1 MKLCFNTDV
10 RHKIT
15 KANVNYYAN
24 PFVHPSRKMGEHDF
38 IYMLD
43 GEWKIGQD
51 NEEYTLKSNS
61 LLILGAGLRHYGIS
75 PCRAN
80 TKTMYFHVSLENGD
94 MQNGEASVDCLT
106 DASINKNLKR
116 IFHEI
121 VKAKLSDNDRRA
133 SILFDLL
140 LCELCEGSRTTDK
153 GATGERIK
161 GIIHQ
166 NPERFFT
173 NSELAQMAGVS
184 VKSAETKFKDLFGI
198 SIHQY
203 ILQFKIE
210 QAVSYLNSFPEM
222 SVKEIAFNLGF
233 YDEYHFS
240 KQFKKLLSLSPSQ
253 YKKQIGKPS

>member
-1 MKLCFNTDV
+1 MKIHFNTQA

-24 PFVHPSRKMGEHDF
+24 PFTHPSRKMNEHDF

-43 GEWKIGQD
+43 GEWKMGQD
-51 NEEYTLKSNS
+51 DEEYTLKSNS
-61 LLILGAGLRHYGIS
+61 LLILGAGHRHYGIS
-75 PCRAN
+75 PCRKN

-94 MQNGEASVDCLT
+94 GLT
-106 DASINKNLKR
+106 DGEPIDCFTDATANKSIKR

-140 LCELCEGSRTTDK
+140 LCEIRESKHQTDK

-161 GIIHQ
+161 GIIQQ

-184 VKSAETKFKDLFGI
+184 VKSAETKFKELFGI

-210 QAVSYLNSFPEM
+210 QAVSYLKGFPEM
-222 SVKEIAFNLGF
+222 SIKEIAFNLGF

-240 KQFKKLLSLSPSQ
+240 KQFKKILSISPSQ
-253 YKKQIGKPS
+253 YKKQID